1 MTEILPT
8 LVYLLSFLASLVC
21 AILLGRSYVRTR
33 TPLLFWSAMC
43 FTLLAVVNL
52 NPHGAESGWL
62 ELDLAEIG
70 ISTNQAYRVVD
81 LLSGQEFAWQGPR
94 AFISLD
100 PAVMPAH
107 LFYIP
112 RG

>member
-1 MTEILPT
+1 MTEIIPT

-52 NPHGAESGWL
+52 
-62 ELDLAEIG
+62 IV
-70 ISTNQAYRVVD
+70 VVD
-81 LLSGQEFAWQGPR
+81 MVILPDADLRPVRLWLTLIAVSVLLFGFLWAQDEQ
-94 AFISLD
+94 
-100 PAVMPAH
+100 
-107 LFYIP
+107 
-112 RG
+112 